1 MHVVVVGAGPI
12 GLEAANAMLDAGAQ
26 VTVIER
32 DRIGANVLRWG
43 HVRFFSPWSMNT
55 SPRGLAVLTRLGQTT
70 PPADG
75 YPTGREYH
83 DLYLAPLAERVRRDA
98 RVFEQTEVCQ
108 IGRVGV
114 LKSEEIG
121 SARTGRPFRLLL
133 SHIDGNEQ
141 FVEADAV
148 LDCSGT
154 YGNPNYLGP
163 DGLPT
168 LGERALHDRITYVIP
183 DVLGVDRERFA
194 NRTTLLVGNG
204 FSAATTLSL
213 LLGLRE
219 QAEQTHVIW
228 ATRFVTPPY
237 ERIENDTLP
246 GRDGLANLGNELAQS
261 ERAGVRYIGGCEI
274 SELRPVG
281 TQIAARIKH
290 ADNTVEEV
298 VVDNVVANVGY
309 RPDNTL
315 YRELQVHQCYASEGP
330 MKLAASLLGSAG
342 ADCLAQPAPSA
353 ELLKNPEPGFF
364 VLGSKS
370 YGRNS
375 QFLLRTGIAQIDAVL
390 EILGL
395 QLA

>member
-1 MHVVVVGAGPI
+1 MHVVVVGAGPV
-12 GLEAANAMLDAGAQ
+12 GLEAANAMLDVGAK

-32 DRIGANVLRWG
+32 DHIGANVLRWG

-55 SPRGLAVLTRLGQTT
+55 SSRGLAILARLGRVA
-70 PPADG
+70 PPTDG
-75 YPTGREYH
+75 YPTGRQYH

-98 RVFEQTEVCQ
+98 RVLETTEVCQ

-114 LKSEEIG
+114 LKNEAIG
-121 SARTGRPFRLLL
+121 DARNGRAFRLLL
-133 SHIDGNEQ
+133 SHVDGTEQ

-183 DVLGVDRERFA
+183 DVLGVDRNRYA
-194 NRTTLLVGNG
+194 NRKTLLVGNG

-219 QAEQTHVIW
+219 QAPNTQVVW

-246 GRDGLANLGNELAQS
+246 GRDDLANLGNELAQA
-261 ERAGVRYIGGCEI
+261 EHKGVRYVGGCAI
-274 SELRPVG
+274 KALRPTG
-281 TQIAARIKH
+281 DQIAVELDH
-290 ADNTVEEV
+290 ADGSVEEV

-309 RPDNTL
+309 RPDNSL

-330 MKLAASLLGSAG
+330 MKLAASLLDAGSG
-342 ADCLAQPAPSA
+342 DCLAQPVAAA

-375 QFLLRTGIAQIDAVL
+375 QFLLRTGIAQIDAVV
-390 EILGL
+390 EMLGL